1 MLPDHHSAAITEI
14 TETLIPAAESA
25 LKVLRR
31 PLAVELDK
39 YIDSICTLIRPDLQR
54 ALMICGR
61 PMDPAKVKE
70 LDPVV
75 EEVRA
80 QREVELRALLGR
92 LSSSEPISIAAFID
106 PLVVALEAAMQVQT
120 TIAEKPVLERSDLVV
135 LVEGDAA
142 FRTLYHFL
150 DVLKP
155 VMEKVQPRS
164 VLSLRSQPTNKPR

>member
-1 MLPDHHSAAITEI
+1 MLPDHHSAALTEI
-14 TETLIPAAESA
+14 TDTLIPLAESA

-61 PMDPAKVKE
+61 SIDAAKAKE
-70 LDPVV
+70 LDPFI

-80 QREVELRALLGR
+80 RRETELRALLDR
-92 LSSSEPISIAAFID
+92 LNSSEPISLEAFID
-106 PLVVALEAAMQVQT
+106 PLVVALREAMQVQS
-120 TIAEKPVLERSDLVV
+120 TIKEKPEIEAADLIAM
-135 LVEGDAA
+135 VEGDAA

-155 VMEKVQPRS
+155 VLEKVQPQS
-164 VLSLRSQPTNKPR
+164 MLSLRSKPR

>member
-1 MLPDHHSAAITEI
+1 MLPDHHSAALTEI

-25 LKVLRR
+25 LKMLRR

-39 YIDSICTLIRPDLQR
+39 YIDSICTLIRPDVQR

-61 PMDPAKVKE
+61 SIDAAKVKE
-70 LDPVV
+70 LDPIAD
-75 EEVRA
+75 EARA
-80 QREVELRALLGR
+80 RREADLRGLLAR

-106 PLVVALEAAMQVQT
+106 PLVVDLRTAMQVQST
-120 TIAEKPVLERSDLVV
+120 LKEKAELEQSDLIAI
-135 LVEGDAA
+135 VEGDAA

-155 VMEKVQPRS
+155 VLEKVQPRS
-164 VLSLRSQPTNKPR
+164 MLSIRSKPR